1 MKILTMAA
9 AAALS
14 FAALATQAQ
23 ASTVIATTTT
33 LGGSNFTFT
42 NNGAGDTGSG
52 GTLAGSGATDFSFE
66 NLGPAY
72 NGVTFVPATFSF
84 TGTATNS
91 PATFSGSPNQ
101 LWTQTGLDGTF
112 SYTFSGTTGTVIGG
126 NTLTNGENLLSG
138 TFTNAWIQGNGGS
151 GSTNLSISNGGAMS
165 FTSAVDPALNAAINP
180 EFAYTL
186 LDVTPNFGST
196 GSGAALLSF
205 TGKGDGEFDINLG
218 VPEPASWSLMI
229 LGFGGLGAVIRKRR
243 QASLLAA

>member
-1 MKILTMAA
+1 
-9 AAALS
+9 
-14 FAALATQAQ
+14 
-23 ASTVIATTTT
+23 
-33 LGGSNFTFT
+33 
-42 NNGAGDTGSG
+42 
-52 GTLAGSGATDFSFE
+52 
-66 NLGPAY
+66 
-72 NGVTFVPATFSF
+72 
-84 TGTATNS
+84 
-91 PATFSGSPNQ
+91 
-101 LWTQTGLDGTF
+101 
-112 SYTFSGTTGTVIGG
+112 
-126 NTLTNGENLLSG
+126 
-138 TFTNAWIQGNGGS
+138 
-151 GSTNLSISNGGAMS
+151 MS